1 MTVHLDGK
9 PTLDDVSF
17 TVHAGEILG
26 IVGVS
31 GNGQAAL
38 GRAFVGCCGTVVRGG

>member
-1 MTVHLDGK
+1 VTVHLDGK

-38 GRAFVGCCGTVVRGG
+38 GALLSGVAAPCGGG